1 MFWIVAGLIV
11 AAVAASLLAS
21 LRVRGAGLS
30 GGASDLAVYRDQLT
44 EIERDLSRG
53 VLRPAEA
60 EAARTEVSR
69 RLLDADARATAASA
83 AKDGARLPAALLM
96 IAVLLLGAGGL
107 YALIGAPGTRDLPME
122 ARLAAIQEAAA
133 ARPGQAEA
141 EALAAPTLPA
151 APEPDA
157 NFLDLMEK
165 LRAALETRPNDAQGL
180 ALLAQNEAR
189 LGNFT
194 AAREAQEKL
203 IAAKGEDATADD
215 LSMLVDMMVFA
226 AGGYVSPEAEAR
238 LRRLTDLD
246 PENGAGQYYAGLMLA
261 QNGRPDRAFPI
272 WRRLLETGAP
282 DAPWVPVIRAEIE
295 GLAAAAGVD
304 YAVPAERGPTS
315 ADVEA
320 AADMTD
326 EDRQA
331 MIGGMVE
338 GLAERL
344 ATQGGPPEDWAR
356 LIGAL
361 AVLGESER
369 ASAIAVEARNA
380 FAGNDEALAI
390 IAAAASRAGVAE

>member
-1 MFWIVAGLIV
+1 M
-11 AAVAASLLAS
+11 
-21 LRVRGAGLS
+21 
-30 GGASDLAVYRDQLT
+30 
-44 EIERDLSRG
+44 
-53 VLRPAEA
+53 
-60 EAARTEVSR
+60 SR

-83 AKDGARLPAALLM
+83 TKDGARLPAALLM

-133 ARPGQAEA
+133 TRPGQAEA
-141 EALAAPTLPA
+141 EALAAPALPA

-157 NFLDLMEK
+157 NFLDLMKK
-165 LRAALETRPNDAQGL
+165 LRAALETRPGDAQGL

-226 AGGYVSPEAEAR
+226 AGGYVSPEAEAH

-304 YAVPAERGPTS
+304 YAAPAERGPTS

-361 AVLGESER
+361 AVLGETER
-369 ASAIAVEARNA
+369 ARAIAVEARNA
-380 FAGNDEALAI
+380 FAGNEEALSI
-390 IAAAASRAGVAE
+390 IASAASRAGVAE

>member
-21 LRVRGAGLS
+21 LRVRDAGLS

-60 EAARTEVSR
+60 DAARTEVSR
-69 RLLDADARATAASA
+69 RLLDADARANAASA

-107 YALIGAPGTRDLPME
+107 YALIGAPGTRDLPTA
-122 ARLAAIQEAAA
+122 ARLASIENAAA
-133 ARPGQAEA
+133 SRPGQAEA
-141 EALAAPTLPA
+141 EALAAPGMPA

-157 NFLDLMEK
+157 QFLDLMEK
-165 LRAALETRPNDAQGL
+165 LRTALATRPDDAQGL

-194 AAREAQEKL
+194 AAREAQERL
-203 IAAKGEDATADD
+203 VAVKGEDATADD

-226 AGGYVSPEAEAR
+226 AGGYVSPEAEAH
-238 LRRLTDLD
+238 LRRLTDVD
-246 PENGAGQYYAGLMLA
+246 PANGAGQYYAGLMLA

-282 DAPWVPVIRAEIE
+282 GAPWVPVIRSEIE
-295 GLAAAAGVD
+295 ALAAAAGVD
-304 YAVPAERGPTS
+304 YAAPAERGPTS

-361 AVLGESER
+361 AVLGETER
-369 ASAIAVEARNA
+369 AAAIAGEAKSA
-380 FAGNDEALAI
+380 FAGNDEALSI
-390 IAAAASRAGVAE
+390 IAAAAARAGVAE